1 MNHQK
6 VVAKQKVDLSNG
18 ISKLYP
24 DSLKDKRLDME
35 RKEEIY
41 SKTLKKD

>member
-1 MNHQK
+1 MNRQK
-6 VVAKQKVDLSNG
+6 VVAKQEVDLSNG
-18 ISKLYP
+18 VSKLYP
-24 DSLKDKRLDME
+24 DSYKDKRLNME